1 MIVEGCGAVGDLR
14 PLARGPVAT
23 VYVGRVAGTGAEV
36 AVKMFAKGIDKDTRV
51 GFERERAAM
60 DGLRGLGSVLL
71 VDDTVED
78 TAGRWGVR
86 MELCEGSLAGRLD
99 SGALAIRQTL
109 AVGSAVAT
117 ALAAAHRA
125 GVVHG
130 AVTPHN
136 VLYRQSGE
144 IVVADFGLALRQR
157 FPRDALHSLEYTA
170 PETLLDD
177 THSTASD
184 LYGLGAV
191 LHAALT
197 GAPPFARRVG
207 QQREERIVRVLHEE
221 PPPITTPGVPAE
233 LADAVRRL
241 LAKDPDSRPP
251 DATGLVDMFAN
262 LRERMPA
269 QADDYDFDSFP
280 AVEPS
285 PAAVDP
291 VSFPPIEWPPAAV
304 DPADPPTEPIRVGRT
319 EIYNFDGTKES
330 TKDSEAGD
338 RRRTRLL
345 AGGLTVAILV
355 AVTLVLVLRGS
366 SGPDRAA
373 AAPPA
378 TRSAVTQPVVTQ
390 TPDAPPVHVV
400 LAQPADEG
408 TAVDLSWTADGD
420 LDFAVVVAGD
430 HIDTMVL
437 LADRQHTMRVPVDAD
452 RGYCFQVRG
461 TDGRHVYTS
470 QPVSIRGA
478 ACSP

>member
-1 MIVEGCGAVGDLR
+1 MR
-14 PLARGPVAT
+14 R
-23 VYVGRVAGTGAEV
+23 
-36 AVKMFAKGIDKDTRV
+36 
-51 GFERERAAM
+51 
-60 DGLRGLGSVLL
+60 
-71 VDDTVED
+71 
-78 TAGRWGVR
+78 
-86 MELCEGSLAGRLD
+86 
-99 SGALAIRQTL
+99 TL

-177 THSTASD
+177 AHSTASD

-191 LHAALT
+191 LYAALT

-233 LADAVRRL
+233 LADMVRRL
-241 LAKDPDSRPP
+241 LAKDPENRPP

-262 LRERMPA
+262 LRERLPA

-285 PAAVDP
+285 PAAAVDP
-291 VSFPPIEWPPAAV
+291 VSFPPIEWPPAPV

-330 TKDSEAGD
+330 TTDSDAGD

-345 AGGLTVAILV
+345 VGGLAVTILV
-355 AVTLVLVLRGS
+355 VVTSIFVLRGS

-373 AAPPA
+373 PAPPP
-378 TRSAVTQPVVTQ
+378 TRPAVTEPVVTQ
-390 TPDAPPVHVV
+390 SPDAPLVHVV
-400 LAQPADEG
+400 LAQPTDEG

-430 HIDTMVL
+430 HINTMVL

-461 TDGRHVYTS
+461 TDGQHVYTS
-470 QPVSIRGA
+470 PPVSIRGA
-478 ACSP
+478 ACGP